1 MIGLGAMDDVLVKV
15 GKFAATLIIPAFVG
29 GISVITF
36 MNSNYVTKT
45 EFMDHKANTPNQVSK
60 DEYQN
65 HVRKDELIDSKIDTL
80 IHQQSLTQADVA
92 FLKGYIL
99 SKGVKTPHAGP

>member
-1 MIGLGAMDDVLVKV
+1 MDDVLVKV
-15 GKFAATLIIPAFVG
+15 GKFAATLIIPAFIG
-29 GISVITF
+29 GVSVITF
-36 MNSNYVTKT
+36 MNSNYVTKQ
-45 EFMDHKANTPNQVSK
+45 EFNDHRTGSVPSVSQV
-60 DEYQN
+60 EYQN

-99 SKGVKTPHAGP
+99 NKGVKIPHGGN